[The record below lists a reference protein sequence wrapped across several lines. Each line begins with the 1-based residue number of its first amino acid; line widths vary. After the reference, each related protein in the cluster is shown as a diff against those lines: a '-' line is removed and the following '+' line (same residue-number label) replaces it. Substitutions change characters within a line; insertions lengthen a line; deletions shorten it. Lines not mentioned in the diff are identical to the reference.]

1 MPNSKS
7 TVIIGNIF
15 PMSLLHQ
22 IALTFIP
29 GVGAVNSRLLL
40 KHFGSAEDVF
50 KAKKPQLLAIP
61 GIGEKTAQSI
71 LQHDFFKRAEKELN
85 FIEKY
90 KIQTFFYSSD
100 EYPKRLRNCYDAP
113 VLLYYKGN
121 ADLNNSRV
129 VSIVG
134 TRNATPYGKELTDS
148 LVEELKKHNV
158 LVVSGLA
165 YGIDAMAHKA
175 CLKQDIKTVGVV
187 GHGLDRIYPSQ
198 HRSLAEK
205 MVRNGGLLTE
215 FPSETVPARENFPM
229 RNRIVAGMADATI
242 IVEASLTGG
251 ALITAELANSYN
263 RDVFSFPG
271 NIKQEFSAGCNYLIK
286 TNRASLITSAKDL
299 EYILVWITENRQE
312 EKKQLSLSLNLSSD
326 EKKIVTILIEKNQ
339 AGIDELA
346 IETQIPQSKLA
357 ITILGLEMQGIL
369 IALPGKVYKLA

>member
-1 MPNSKS
+1 
-7 TVIIGNIF
+7 
-15 PMSLLHQ
+15 MSLLHQ

-29 GVGAVNSRLLL
+29 GVGSVYSRLLL

-50 KAKKPQLLAIP
+50 KAKKSQLLAIP
-61 GIGEKTAQSI
+61 GIGEKTTQSI
-71 LQHDFFKRAEKELN
+71 LQHDFFKRAEKELD

-90 KIQTFFYSSD
+90 KIKTFFYNSD
-100 EYPKRLRNCYDAP
+100 DYPKRLKNCYDAP

-121 ADLNNSRV
+121 ADLNNTRV
-129 VSIVG
+129 ISIVG

-158 LVVSGLA
+158 LIVSGLA

-175 CLKQDIKTVGVV
+175 CLKQDIPTVGVV

-215 FPSETVPARENFPM
+215 FPSETIPSRENFPM

-299 EYILVWITENRQE
+299 EYILGWVTDVRQE
-312 EKKQLSLSLNLSSD
+312 EKKQLSLSLNLSAD
-326 EKKIVTILIEKNQ
+326 EKKIVNILIGRGQ
-339 AGIDELA
+339 TGIDELA
-346 IETQIPQSKLA
+346 IETQLPQSKLA
-357 ITILGLEMQGIL
+357 ITILGAGYTYRFTRKSLQAGL
-369 IALPGKVYKLA
+369 IFLIFRKII

>member
-1 MPNSKS
+1 
-7 TVIIGNIF
+7 
-15 PMSLLHQ
+15 MSLLHQ

-40 KHFGSAEDVF
+40 KHFGSAGDVF
-50 KAKKPQLLAIP
+50 QAKKPQLLAIP

-71 LQHDFFKRAEKELN
+71 LQHDFFERAEKELN

-90 KIQTFFYSSD
+90 KIQTFFYNSD
-100 EYPKRLRNCYDAP
+100 EYPKRLKNCYDAP

-121 ADLNNSRV
+121 ADLNSSRV

-175 CLKQDIKTVGVV
+175 CLKQDIQTVGVV

-215 FPSETVPARENFPM
+215 FPSETIPARENFPM

-299 EYILVWITENRQE
+299 EYILGWITENRQE
-312 EKKQLSLSLNLSSD
+312 EKKQLSLSLNLSVD
-326 EKKIVTILIEKNQ
+326 EKKVVNILIEKGQ

-346 IETQIPQSKLA
+346 IETQFPQSKLA

>member
-1 MPNSKS
+1 
-7 TVIIGNIF
+7 
-15 PMSLLHQ
+15 MSLLHQ
-22 IALTFIP
+22 IALTLIP
-29 GVGAVNSRLLL
+29 GVGSVNSRLLL
-40 KHFGSAEDVF
+40 KHFGSAEDIF
-50 KAKKPQLLAIP
+50 MAKKSRLISIP

-71 LQHDFFKRAEKELN
+71 MQHDFFERAEKELE
-85 FIEKY
+85 FVEKY
-90 KIQTFFYSSD
+90 KIKTFFYSSD
-100 EYPKRLRNCYDAP
+100 DYPKRLKNCFDAP

-121 ADLNNSRV
+121 AELNSTRV

-134 TRNATPYGKELTDS
+134 TRNATSYGKELTES
-148 LVEELKKHNV
+148 IVEELKKHNV

-175 CLKQDIKTVGVV
+175 CLKQNIPTVGVV
-187 GHGLDRIYPSQ
+187 GHGLDRIYPSA

-205 MVRNGGLLTE
+205 MISNGGLLTE
-215 FPSETVPARENFPM
+215 FPSQTKPARENFPM

-286 TNRASLITSAKDL
+286 TNRANLITSAKDL
-299 EYILVWITENRQE
+299 EYILGWVTTQPIEDQ
-312 EKKQLSLSLNLSSD
+312 KQLSLRLNLSPD
-326 EKKIVTILIEKNQ
+326 EKKIVDVLLEKGQ
-339 AGIDELA
+339 TGVDELA
-346 IETQIPQSKLA
+346 IETKLPQSKLA

-369 IALPGKVYKLA
+369 IALPGKMYKLA

>member
-1 MPNSKS
+1 
-7 TVIIGNIF
+7 
-15 PMSLLHQ
+15 MSLFHQ
-22 IALTFIP
+22 IALTLIP
-29 GVGAVNSRLLL
+29 GVGSVNSRLLL
-40 KHFGSAEDVF
+40 KHFGSPQDLF
-50 KAKKPQLLAIP
+50 KAKKSQLLAIP

-71 LQHDFFKRAEKELN
+71 LQHDFFERAEQELD
-85 FIEKY
+85 FVEKY
-90 KIQTFFYSSD
+90 KIQTFFYTSD
-100 EYPKRLRNCYDAP
+100 DYPRRLKNCYDAP

-121 ADLNNSRV
+121 ADLNNSKV

-134 TRNATPYGKELTDS
+134 TRNATHYGRELTNS
-148 LVEELKKHNV
+148 LVEELKKHDV

-175 CLKQDIKTVGVV
+175 CLKQDIPTVGVV
-187 GHGLDRIYPSQ
+187 GHGLDRIYPAQ

-205 MVRNGGLLTE
+205 MVSNGGLLTE
-215 FPSETVPARENFPM
+215 FPSQTIPDRENFPK

-271 NIKQEFSAGCNYLIK
+271 NVNEEFSAGCNFLIK
-286 TNRASLITSAKDL
+286 TNRANLITSAKDL
-299 EYILVWITENRQE
+299 EYLLGWTSFEPKE
-312 EKKQLSLSLNLSSD
+312 DKKQLSLRLNLSVD
-326 EKKIVTILIEKNQ
+326 EKKIIDVLIARGQ
-339 AGIDELA
+339 TAVDEIAL
-346 IETQIPQSKLA
+346 ETKLPQSKLA